1 MFHDSCLV
9 KMAKTQYISKEGL
22 EKFKKELN
30 ELKTV
35 KRREI
40 AQRLQEAK
48 SLGDLSEN
56 AEYIE
61 AKEAQSALES
71 RILEIE
77 SIIKHSRLIEKPT
90 KKNYVSIGS
99 TVEVKIDGHSRKFA
113 IVGSEEAN
121 PAEGKISNESPLGK
135 AFLGRKT
142 GEEIEVKTPKG
153 KARYKIVRID

>member
-1 MFHDSCLV
+1 
-9 KMAKTQYISKEGL
+9 MAKPQYISKEGL
-22 EKFKKELN
+22 EELKKELQN
-30 ELKTV
+30 LKTV

-56 AEYIE
+56 AEYLE
-61 AKEAQSALES
+61 AKESQSALET
-71 RILEIE
+71 RILELE
-77 SIIKHSRLIEKPT
+77 EIIKHSRVIEKPT

-99 TVEVKIDGHSRKFA
+99 TVGVKFDGKAREFT

-121 PAEGKISNESPLGK
+121 PAEGRISNESPLGR

-142 GEEIEVKTPKG
+142 GEEVEVKTPKG
-153 KARYKIVRID
+153 KVRYKILNIK

>member
-1 MFHDSCLV
+1 
-9 KMAKTQYISKEGL
+9 MAKPQYISKRGL
-22 EKFKKELN
+22 EELKKELQ

-56 AEYIE
+56 AEYLE
-61 AKEAQSALES
+61 AKESQSALES
-71 RILEIE
+71 RILELE
-77 SIIKHSRLIEKPT
+77 SIIKHSRVIEKPT
-90 KKNYVSIGS
+90 RKNYVSIGS
-99 TVEVKIDGHSRKFA
+99 TVKVKFDDHFREFT
-113 IVGSEEAN
+113 IVGSEETN
-121 PAEGKISNESPLGK
+121 PAQDRISNESPLGK

-153 KARYKIVRID
+153 KVKYKILRID

>member
-1 MFHDSCLV
+1 
-9 KMAKTQYISKEGL
+9 MAKFQYISKEGL
-22 EKFKKELN
+22 EELKKELHD
-30 ELKTV
+30 LKTQ

-56 AEYIE
+56 AEYLE

-71 RILEIE
+71 RILELE
-77 SIIKHSRLIEKPT
+77 EIIKQSRVIEKPT

-99 TVEVKIDGHSRKFA
+99 TVEVEFDGRSREFT
-113 IVGSEEAN
+113 IVGSEEAS

-135 AFLGRKT
+135 AFLGRKVK
-142 GEEIEVKTPKG
+142 EEVEVKTPKG
-153 KARYKIVRID
+153 KVRYKILGIK